1 MKKLFDRFFWRV
13 VLGAMFTALAFAVMQ
28 PLAMLTGVPEVAR
41 VLPALAVLYWID
53 LSLLIGRVLLAPQID
68 AQKILAQAIERE
80 PGGAKFVS
88 TLLWLQIHIRLV
100 LLVWLIYVL

>member
-1 MKKLFDRFFWRV
+1 MKAIFKRFFWRV
-13 VLGAMFTALAFAVMQ
+13 LLGAVFTAMAFAVMQ

-41 VLPALAVLYWID
+41 VLPALAVLYWLD

-68 AQKILAQAIERE
+68 AQKILTAAVEKE

-88 TLLWLQIHIRLV
+88 TLLWLQIHIRL
-100 LLVWLIYVL
+100 LLLLWLIYVV

>member
-1 MKKLFDRFFWRV
+1 MKAIFKRFFWRV
-13 VLGAMFTALAFAVMQ
+13 LLGAVFTAMAFAVMQ

-41 VLPALAVLYWID
+41 VLPALAVLYWLD

-68 AQKILAQAIERE
+68 AQKILTAAVEKE

-88 TLLWLQIHIRLV
+88 ALLWLQIHIRLA

>member
-1 MKKLFDRFFWRV
+1 MKVMFKRFFWRV
-13 VLGAMFTALAFAVMQ
+13 LIGAVFTAMAFAVMQ

-41 VLPALAVLYWID
+41 VLPALAVLYWLD

-68 AQKILAQAIERE
+68 AQKILATAVEKE

-88 TLLWLQIHIRLV
+88 TLLWLQIHIRL
-100 LLVWLIYVL
+100 LLLLWLIYVV